1 VGVTAEDRA
10 GSPEPGPAAEEGFE
24 AFYRRR
30 FGPMVRFAALMV
42 GDGHD
47 AAEIVQSA
55 FVAMYPRYDR
65 LRDGNPDAYLQTA
78 TLNGCRRFLRRQS
91 LARTRTPRD
100 GATHTVDDLDH
111 TLDAIRQLG
120 GKYRDVV
127 VLRFYLD
134 LSEAEIA
141 RVLKIPPGTV
151 KSRLHR
157 ALEQLR
163 EALA

>member
-1 VGVTAEDRA
+1 LAAGNQEHPTGALASDPED
-10 GSPEPGPAAEEGFE
+10 FE
-24 AFYRRR
+24 SFYRRR
-30 FGPMVRFAALMV
+30 FGPMVRFATLVV
-42 GDGHD
+42 GDVHD
-47 AAEIVQSA
+47 SAEIVQSA

-65 LRDGNPDAYLQTA
+65 LRDGNPDAYLQAA
-78 TLNGCRRFLRRQS
+78 TLNGCRRFLRRRS

-100 GATHTVDDLDH
+100 GATVATDDVDH
-111 TLDAIRQLG
+111 VLDAIRQLG
-120 GKYRDVV
+120 PKHRDVV

>member
-1 VGVTAEDRA
+1 MGLAAEDQEHPTGA
-10 GSPEPGPAAEEGFE
+10 LASGPEDFE
-24 AFYRRR
+24 TFYRRR
-30 FGPMVRFAALMV
+30 FGPMVRFATLVV
-42 GDGHD
+42 GDAHD
-47 AAEIVQSA
+47 AAEIVQNA

-65 LRDGNPDAYLQTA
+65 LRDGNPDAYLHAT
-78 TLNGCRRFLRRQS
+78 TLNGCRRFLRRQT
-91 LARTRTPRD
+91 LARTRAPRD
-100 GATHTVDDLDH
+100 GATVAPDDVDH
-111 TLDAIRQLG
+111 VLDAIRQLG
-120 GKYRDVV
+120 AKHRDVV

-134 LSEAEIA
+134 LPEAEIA

>member
-1 VGVTAEDRA
+1 VGVPVEDHEHRINA
-10 GSPEPGPAAEEGFE
+10 LVSEPEDFE

-30 FGPMVRFAALMV
+30 FGPMVRFATLIV
-42 GDGHD
+42 GDAHD
-47 AAEIVQSA
+47 AAEIAQNA
-55 FVAMYPRYDR
+55 FVGLYPRFER
-65 LRDGNPDAYLQTA
+65 LRDGNPDAYLQRA
-78 TLNGCRRFLRRQS
+78 TLNGCRRFLRRQK
-91 LARTRTPRD
+91 LARTRTPPGNA
-100 GATHTVDDLDH
+100 GATTDDVDH
-111 TLDAIRQLG
+111 VLDAIRQLG
-120 GKYRDVV
+120 AKHRDVV
-127 VLRFYLD
+127 MLRFYLD

>member
-1 VGVTAEDRA
+1 MGVPAEDQQHSTGA
-10 GSPEPGPAAEEGFE
+10 LGSDHEDFE

-30 FGPMVRFAALMV
+30 YASMVRFATLVV
-42 GDGHD
+42 GDTHD
-47 AAEIVQSA
+47 AAEIAQSA
-55 FVAMYPRYDR
+55 FVALYPRYER

-78 TLNGCRRFLRRQS
+78 TLNGCRRFLRRQK

-100 GATHTVDDLDH
+100 NPTSTTDDVDH
-111 TLDAIRQLG
+111 VLDAIRQLG
-120 GKYRDVV
+120 AKHRDVV

-134 LSEAEIA
+134 LSEADIA